1 MYLVWDSALERKRE
15 DSTQSLLSRSSLL
28 SRKGQYENGLS
39 QELKKKNATREAQ
52 RGYDVS
58 PLWEFPE

>member
-39 QELKKKNATREAQ
+39 QELKKKECHK
-52 RGYDVS
+52 RGTER
-58 PLWEFPE
+58 L